1 MLVPLDRGLSAS
13 GSSSQPVTF
22 NWLDSRNYNLKRV
35 WPVSHALYLLTLL
48 FSTAKLK
55 TDYKY
60 KSCKETAQKEDF
72 MYHTIV
78 TLKKGEGRTIKSGG
92 AWVFDN
98 EIDTITG
105 RFKNGDLVTVH
116 DFDGYPMGSGFINQ
130 NSKIRIRMMT
140 RKADQEIDHAFL
152 TMRVKN
158 AWDYR
163 KTTVDT
169 SSCRIIFGE
178 ADFLPG
184 LVIDKY
190 EDILVVECLALG
202 MEAFK
207 EEIIMILREL
217 LAKDGITIRGVYER
231 SDANERTK
239 EGLPKV
245 KGFIGEEFDTTIEI
259 VENGVHYLVDVA
271 NGQKT
276 GFFLDQKYNRLAMQ
290 RVCKGKKVLDCFT
303 HMGTFALNAG
313 IAGASD
319 VTGLDISEYAVSQ
332 AEANAR
338 LNGLQNTVHFRC
350 ANVLDELPKLAA
362 AGEKYDVVILDP
374 PAFTKSREATKN
386 AIKGYREINMKGL
399 KLVKDGGYFATCSC
413 SHFMTQE
420 LLAKTVKE
428 AAKATHKRLRQVE
441 FRTQA
446 PDHPILWA
454 ADESY
459 YLKFFIFQVVEE
471 K

>member
-1 MLVPLDRGLSAS
+1 MSA
-13 GSSSQPVTF
+13 
-22 NWLDSRNYNLKRV
+22 
-35 WPVSHALYLLTLL
+35 
-48 FSTAKLK
+48 
-55 TDYKY
+55 
-60 KSCKETAQKEDF
+60 
-72 MYHTIV
+72 IV
-78 TLKKGEGRTIKSGG
+78 TLKKGEGRTIKAGG
-92 AWVFDN
+92 AWIFDN

-105 RFKNGDLVTVH
+105 RFKNGEVVTVH
-116 DFDGYPMGSGFINQ
+116 DFDGYPMGKGFINQ

-140 RKADQEIDHAFL
+140 RKPDQEIDEAFL
-152 TMRVKN
+152 KMRVKN
-158 AWDYR
+158 AWEYR

-190 EDILVVECLALG
+190 EDVLVVECLALG
-202 MEAFK
+202 MEQFK
-207 EEIIMILREL
+207 EIIVNFLKDILAE
-217 LAKDGITIRGVYER
+217 DGIKIRGVYER

-239 EGLPKV
+239 EGLSKV
-245 KGFIGEEFDTTIEI
+245 KGFIGDAFDTNVEI
-259 VENGVHYLVDVA
+259 VENGVYYMVDVA

-290 RVCKGKKVLDCFT
+290 RICKGKKVLDCFT

-313 IAGASD
+313 IAGAAD

-338 LNGLQNTVHFRC
+338 LNHLENTVHFRQ
-350 ANVLDELPKLAA
+350 ANVLDELPKLAQ

-399 KLVKDGGYFATCSC
+399 KLVKDGGYLATCSC

-459 YLKFFIFQVVEE
+459 YLKFFIFQVVDE